1 MLAYILKRV
10 LAMVPVVAILSVV
23 VFLIVYLTPGDPAS
37 TLLGMEASAEDIAA
51 LNAQMGLDKPPVE
64 RFVSWAAAALQG
76 DLGDSLFMDMPV
88 TQAIA
93 EHFVPT
99 LSLALLAQL
108 IAIVI
113 AIPCGIVAAL
123 RRGTWADA
131 LLRTVSLLGAAV
143 PGFLMGLLLMLA
155 FAVKLRIFPVAG
167 YEPLESGL
175 AQHLRYLALP
185 AIALGVVQA
194 ALLMRMTR
202 SSLIDTLKSGYVR
215 TARAKGLPEGR
226 VVMRH
231 ALRNASLPILTA
243 VGFSFGALL
252 TGAVVIE
259 SIFNIP
265 GLGQLVTTSITR
277 RDYPVIQGVLLV
289 IALLYSLVNL
299 LIDIL
304 YGVLDP
310 RARQWNR

>member
-1 MLAYILKRV
+1 MLAYALRRL
-10 LAMVPVVAILSVV
+10 LAMVPVVVILSVV

-64 RFVSWAAAALQG
+64 RFFSWAAAALQG
-76 DLGDSLFMDMPV
+76 DLGESLFMDEPV

-108 IAIVI
+108 VAIVI

-123 RRGTWADA
+123 RRGTWLDA
-131 LLRTVSLLGAAV
+131 LLRCVSLLGAAV
-143 PGFLMGLLLMLA
+143 PGFLMGLLLMLV
-155 FAVKLRIFPVAG
+155 FAVNLRVLPVAG
-167 YEPLESGL
+167 YEPLSEGL
-175 AQHLRYLALP
+175 LVHLRYMALP
-185 AIALGVVQA
+185 ALALGVVQA

-231 ALRNASLPILTA
+231 ALRNASLPILTSI
-243 VGFSFGALL
+243 GFSFGALL

-265 GLGQLVTTSITR
+265 GLGQLVTNSITR

-289 IALLYSLVNL
+289 IALLYSCVNL
-299 LIDIL
+299 LVDIL

-310 RARQWNR
+310 RARAWKR

>member
-1 MLAYILKRV
+1 MLAYALRRL
-10 LAMVPVVAILSVV
+10 LAMVPVVVILSVV

-64 RFVSWAAAALQG
+64 RFFSWAAAALQG
-76 DLGDSLFMDMPV
+76 DLGESLFMGVPV
-88 TQAIA
+88 METIA
-93 EHFVPT
+93 EHFMPT

-108 IAIVI
+108 IAVVI

-123 RRGTWADA
+123 KRGTWADA
-131 LLRTVSLLGAAV
+131 LLRCVSLLGAAV
-143 PGFLMGLLLMLA
+143 PGFLMGLLLMLV
-155 FAVKLRIFPVAG
+155 FAVNLRVLPVAG
-167 YEPLESGL
+167 YEPLSEGL
-175 AQHLRYLALP
+175 LVHLRYLALP
-185 AIALGVVQA
+185 ALALGVVQA

-231 ALRNASLPILTA
+231 ALRNASLP
-243 VGFSFGALL
+243 

-265 GLGQLVTTSITR
+265 GLGQLVTSSITR

-289 IALLYSLVNL
+289 IALLYSCVNL
-299 LIDIL
+299 LVDIL

-310 RARQWNR
+310 RARAWKR